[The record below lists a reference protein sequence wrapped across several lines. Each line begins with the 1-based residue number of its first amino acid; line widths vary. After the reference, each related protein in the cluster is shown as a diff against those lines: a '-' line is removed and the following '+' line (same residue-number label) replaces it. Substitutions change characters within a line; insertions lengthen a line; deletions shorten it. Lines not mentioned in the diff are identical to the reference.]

1 MAKRLILDEAKY
13 RLFME
18 ENSSWKDTIKA
29 HATEIPRWEKILAAA
44 MDKKEKES
52 TDKIEISNAVEKKIS
67 PGNFSGQ
74 LVQQHKEMIELHAAI
89 ITQEKRLQQRSEV
102 KQTHD
107 FEALNT
113 QDILRERI
121 KEIEHSYHKLKNIF
135 YKHFSSML

>member
-44 MDKKEKES
+44 MDKKEKE
-52 TDKIEISNAVEKKIS
+52 TLSNKNLHNSLEAGIS
-67 PGNFSGQ
+67 PSLFSGQ
-74 LVQQHKEMIELHAAI
+74 LLQQHKEMIELHDAI
-89 ITQEKRLQQRSEV
+89 VTQEKRLLQHSEA
-102 KQTHD
+102 KEAHD
-107 FEALNT
+107 VDFFNT

-121 KEIEHSYHKLKNIF
+121 NEIEQSYLNLKHNFIK
-135 YKHFSSML
+135 YFSAIG